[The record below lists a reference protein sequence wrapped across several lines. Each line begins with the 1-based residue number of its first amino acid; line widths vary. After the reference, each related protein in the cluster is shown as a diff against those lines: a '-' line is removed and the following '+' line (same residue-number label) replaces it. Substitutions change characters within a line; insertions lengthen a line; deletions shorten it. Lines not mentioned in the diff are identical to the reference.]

1 MQNKSEQTQNDKQNN
16 SKSETIRELAHR
28 HLLNQNHTT
37 TDEELRNARI
47 ELSDRFDTSVEDL
60 NKLSDADNDTVLPAI
75 PFEKNI
81 ENDNAGVL
89 GLKNEKEPIPN
100 PYDVLK

>member
-1 MQNKSEQTQNDKQNN
+1 MKKGHLKGNDKEEI
-16 SKSETIRELAHR
+16 KSETISQLAHR
-28 HLLNQNHTT
+28 HLRDRNHTT

-47 ELSDRFDTSVEDL
+47 EINDGDGSFSEGLSEMA
-60 NKLSDADNDTVLPAI
+60 DADDNTVLPPL

-81 ENDNAGVL
+81 NGADTKILDGDT
-89 GLKNEKEPIPN
+89 EKDTIPN

>member
-1 MQNKSEQTQNDKQNN
+1 MQNKSEQTEDNKQN
-16 SKSETIRELAHR
+16 SKSETIRQLAHR
-28 HLLNQNHTT
+28 HLINQNHTT

-47 ELSDRFDTSVEDL
+47 EFSDRFDTSIEDFS
-60 NKLSDADNDTVLPAI
+60 KLSDADNDTVLPAM
-75 PFEKNI
+75 PFEKNV